1 VSEDRRP
8 HTSNIVLPHGAKDPL
23 LAVIRRLL
31 FAVLLIAAV
40 AAIVRIDHEGY
51 KDNNGDGISTLDAF
65 YYATVSV
72 TTTGYGD
79 IVPVTNGARLLST
92 SIVTVARII
101 FLVLLVSTTFEVAT
115 QHGRDALAQRRW
127 RKRLHDHTII
137 CGFGTT
143 GQSAAKTLL
152 AEGTPA
158 ASIVVIDQQRSRIDE
173 ATALGLAGIVGDASR
188 MTVLQLS
195 DVSEAKSVIIAPNND
210 AASVLITLTARE
222 LNPAATIVSAVREGQ
237 NGHLLRQG
245 GADSV
250 IVSSEASGRLLGMS
264 TYAPRAV
271 DVLEDLL
278 VPGKGLDVET
288 RDVTPEEIG
297 GPPVAPEGRMVMAVC
312 RSGEVLIAADP
323 RAQTVQAGDQLLIL
337 QPAPVK
343 AQKHNPSV

>member
-1 VSEDRRP
+1 M
-8 HTSNIVLPHGAKDPL
+8 DPL
-23 LAVIRRLL
+23 WAVVRRLL
-31 FAVLLIAAV
+31 FAMLLISAV
-40 AAIVRIDHEGY
+40 AFIVRIDHEGY

-79 IVPVTNGARLLST
+79 IVPTTNGARLLST
-92 SIVTVARII
+92 SIVTVARVI

-127 RKRLHDHTII
+127 RRRLRDHTII

-158 ASIVVIDQQRSRIDE
+158 SSIVVIDQQRSRIDE

-188 MTVLQLS
+188 QHVLALG
-195 DVSEAKSVIIAPNND
+195 DAAEAKAVIIAPNND

-222 LNPAATIVSAVREGQ
+222 LNPNATIVSSVREGQ

-245 GADSV
+245 GANSV

-288 RDVTPEEIG
+288 REATAEEIG
-297 GPPVAPEGRMVMAVC
+297 GLPVADAGKMVMAVC
-312 RSGEVLIAADP
+312 RGGAVMLATDP
-323 RAQTVQAGDQLLIL
+323 SAQVIEAGDQIILLL
-337 QPAPVK
+337 PAAERPK
-343 AQKHNPSV
+343 KHLSDV